1 MPLTNKI
8 ESMKKKMIISF
19 IVVATVMSF
28 IGSSY
33 SNNNTN
39 DLLLDNIEALA
50 NGEQENGI
58 KCIGE
63 GTVDCSIGIKVEAV
77 IRFYGLE

>member
-1 MPLTNKI
+1 
-8 ESMKKKMIISF
+8 MKKKF
-19 IVVATVMSF
+19 YATLLAVAVIAFTGYNVYRSQKADASLFDMAMA
-28 IGSSY
+28 
-33 SNNNTN
+33 NV
-39 DLLLDNIEALA
+39 EALA

-63 GTVDCSIGIKVEAV
+63 GTVDCPIGIKVEAV

>member
-1 MPLTNKI
+1 
-8 ESMKKKMIISF
+8 MKKKMIFSF

-58 KCIGE
+58 TCIGE
-63 GTVDCSIGIKVEAV
+63 GTVDCSIGIKVRAV
-77 IRFYGLE
+77 IKYYSLE

>member
-1 MPLTNKI
+1 
-8 ESMKKKMIISF
+8 MKKKMVLSF
-19 IVVATVMSF
+19 IIVATVMSF
-28 IGSSY
+28 ISSSY
-33 SNNNTN
+33 SNDNTN

-63 GTVDCSIGIKVEAV
+63 GTVDCPIGIKVEAV